1 MKLALGSVQFG
12 QPYGVANTLGQPDEA
27 AVRSILEK
35 AAAAG
40 VRVIDTARLYGES
53 EAVLGRCLPAAPVFD
68 IVTKTPKFQGLTPAQ
83 AVAALVTA
91 WEASCKKLGLD
102 RLYGLLLHD
111 ANDLLG
117 PAGPALWQALQAL
130 QAGGRI
136 QRIGA
141 SVYSAAQVD
150 ALLQR
155 FPMDLVQLPLSLLD
169 QRLVRGGQLAALVA
183 AGVEIHARS
192 AFLQGALLL
201 PPGQLP
207 PHLKGLGPY
216 VGQIAAAAAAQKV
229 RPLDLALRYVAGLPE
244 VAAVVCGVESVE
256 QFQQLAAVLA
266 APQPSLS
273 PDQARACACDDPALV
288 DPSRWSRA

>member
-1 MKLALGSVQFG
+1 VKLALGTVQFG

-27 AVRSILEK
+27 AVRSILKK

-40 VRVIDTARLYGES
+40 VRVIDTASLYGES

-68 IVTKTPKFQGLTPAQ
+68 IVTKTPKFQGLMPAQ

-130 QAGGRI
+130 QAGGRV

-273 PDQARACACDDPALV
+273 PDQARACACDDLALV

>member
-1 MKLALGSVQFG
+1 MKLALGTVQFG

-27 AVRSILEK
+27 AVRSILKK

-40 VRVIDTARLYGES
+40 VRVIDTASLYGES

-68 IVTKTPKFQGLTPAQ
+68 IVTKTPKFQGLMPAQ

-130 QAGGRI
+130 QAGGRV

-273 PDQARACACDDPALV
+273 PDQARACACDDLALV